1 MKTKLKYSHI
11 AADAIQMINRGCCRR
26 IINGKA
32 PKIKVSILLPESNG
46 VLIDVILRSIQSEMS
61 DITINVLDAQFVTRD
76 PFSSYDGNIVVGDQ
90 ELIKEL
96 IIRNT
101 DKIKISELLNGLEL
115 TKRNKERVRA
125 HLNKDEHSNTYLAH
139 EVILL
144 GYRVITE
151 RNQLFLLRVEEA

>member
-1 MKTKLKYSHI
+1 M
-11 AADAIQMINRGCCRR
+11 
-26 IINGKA
+26 
-32 PKIKVSILLPESNG
+32 KVSILLPESNG

-101 DKIKISELLNGLEL
+101 YKIKISELLNGLEL

-139 EVILL
+139 EVMLL
-144 GYRVITE
+144 GIG
-151 RNQLFLLRVEEA
+151 LLSNETNCSC

>member
-1 MKTKLKYSHI
+1 
-11 AADAIQMINRGCCRR
+11 MINRGCCRR

-32 PKIKVSILLPESNG
+32 PKMKVSILFPESNG

-76 PFSSYDGNIVVGDQ
+76 PSSSYDGNIVVGDQ
-90 ELIKEL
+90 ELI
-96 IIRNT
+96 IRNT
-101 DKIKISELLNGLEL
+101 YKIKISELLNGLEL

-139 EVILL
+139 EVMLL
-144 GYRVITE
+144 GIG
-151 RNQLFLLRVEEA
+151 LLSNETNCSW